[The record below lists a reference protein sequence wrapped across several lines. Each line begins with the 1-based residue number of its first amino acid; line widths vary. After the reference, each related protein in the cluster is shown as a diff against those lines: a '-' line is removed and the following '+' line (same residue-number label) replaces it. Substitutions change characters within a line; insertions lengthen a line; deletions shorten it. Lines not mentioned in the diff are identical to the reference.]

1 MIRLIGSCMH
11 RLTRKNVPAWLTLLS
26 ALIAGAYGGNFG
38 RPYQHYEYS
47 FEPERLFWVLPI
59 PLILLVITVFRSI
72 RQEYSNGA
80 IRNKIVAGHS
90 KTAVYAAYMSAVLIF
105 SAMTALLC
113 LVPFRMLAVK
123 GLRYLK
129 EMPGKSAERMLMI
142 YLLVFLLTGTLCG
155 LCSLLTSRHSYAV
168 TALVTLSIL
177 NLISGLS
184 LSWKLNRPETIR
196 QRTGAGDTEEVPN
209 PDYVTSPKR
218 ELLSFFSRCNP
229 LCALDAARS
238 SAQSGLSMYDLRLM
252 QQQLED
258 EKNRMETEYGYDP
271 ETVEAKIKKREA
283 SRLSTAY
290 KYADQ
295 SRGYPACLSGLLVL
309 VLSSGLPVFR
319 QTDIS

>member
-1 MIRLIGSCMH
+1 MRYSEGGICNDPPDRFLYAQ
-11 RLTRKNVPAWLTLLS
+11 TDAKNVPAWLTLLS
-26 ALIAGAYGGNFG
+26 ALAAGAYGGNFG

-59 PLILLVITVFRSI
+59 PLILLVITVFRTI

-168 TALVTLSIL
+168 TALMTLSIL
-177 NLISGLS
+177 TLISGLS
-184 LSWKLNRPETIR
+184 LSWKLNQPETIR

-209 PDYVTSPKR
+209 PDYVTSPER
-218 ELLSFFSRCNP
+218 ELLSFFSRCNL

-238 SAQSGLSMYDLRLM
+238 SAQSGLSMPDGSGVRIRPGNGRS
-252 QQQLED
+252 
-258 EKNRMETEYGYDP
+258 KNQKAGSIAAFHCIQICRSVP
-271 ETVEAKIKKREA
+271 RI
-283 SRLSTAY
+283 
-290 KYADQ
+290 
-295 SRGYPACLSGLLVL
+295 SGLSVRSAGSGALGR
-309 VLSSGLPVFR
+309 SSCL
-319 QTDIS
+319 QTNRHFMKLR